1 MARAP
6 IPPGS
11 AGQRIDHVVAAAV
24 PGLSVS
30 AARRLLEAGAVR
42 IDGRR
47 PRKGAKL
54 AAGET
59 GAAIEIDDGALAAAQ
74 GRGAARAPIPPDPGV
89 PLVALHEDAAL
100 IAIAKPAGVPSH
112 PLAPGQRGTAANA
125 IVARWPECADASP

>member
-6 IPPGS
+6 IPPDS

-30 AARRLLEAGAVR
+30 AARRLLQAGAVR

-54 AAGET
+54 GAHET
-59 GAAIEIDDGALAAAQ
+59 GATIDIEDDALGGADPS
-74 GRGAARAPIPPDPGV
+74 ARRPIAPDPRFAVTGR
-89 PLVALHEDAAL
+89 HEDEAL

-112 PLAPGQRGTAANA
+112 PLAPGQLGTAANA
-125 IVARWPECADASP
+125 VVARWPECA